1 MNSALNCENK
11 IYIPKD
17 YKNTGEKDLKI
28 RGRIKTKWINWQT

>member
-1 MNSALNCENK
+1 MNSALNCEKNK

-28 RGRIKTKWINWQT
+28 RGRIKTK